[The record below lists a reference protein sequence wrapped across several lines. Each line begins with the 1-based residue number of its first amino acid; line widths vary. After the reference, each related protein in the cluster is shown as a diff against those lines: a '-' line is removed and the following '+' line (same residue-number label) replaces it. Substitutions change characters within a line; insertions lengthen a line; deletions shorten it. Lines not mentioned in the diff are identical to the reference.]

1 MEYEQVFTRGIPFLI
16 DTKGKLYS
24 YDRANPICIGFY
36 NRDTKECSL
45 DTDFRDKLS
54 ESVSHW
60 RASLTATERGKTK
73 PEEKPKKLS
82 NARRNP
88 RKPAAG
94 AGEDT
99 TDKKVRLRRVRTN
112 AKGVSGDN

>member
-1 MEYEQVFTRGIPFLI
+1 MEYEQVFARGIPFLI
-16 DTKGKLYS
+16 DTKGKLFN
-24 YDRANPICIGFY
+24 YDRTNPICIGTY

-45 DTDFRDKLS
+45 DADFRDKLAG
-54 ESVSHW
+54 SVSYW
-60 RASLTATERGKTK
+60 RANLTATERGKTK

-94 AGEDT
+94 AGENT
-99 TDKKVRLRRVRTN
+99 TGKKVRVRRVRTD